1 MKVKK
6 YVVYFEGEYN
16 DYGTRPS
23 VIIKGYYA
31 ESQPHYKWSFT
42 EDINK
47 AIVWKT
53 LNGVNKKIKHAK
65 GCGYRD
71 LSAKIVEIEETLN
84 IKII

>member
-1 MKVKK
+1 MKDKK

-16 DYGTRPS
+16 AYGTRPS

-47 AIVWKT
+47 AKVWKT
-53 LNGVNKKIKHAK
+53 ESWANKKIKHAK

-71 LSAKIVEIEETLN
+71 LSATIIEI
-84 IKII
+84 

>member
-1 MKVKK
+1 MKDKK

-47 AIVWKT
+47 A
-53 LNGVNKKIKHAK
+53 KHALK
-65 GCGYRD
+65 DYK
-71 LSAKIVEIEETLN
+71 LEIVYN
-84 IKII
+84 F